1 MQPSFKRLIFR
12 LLALAGVLT
21 MTACSAHGDLGTST
35 KAPTGAKPEA
45 NVPAE
50 GDNDQGTDAGTETID
65 IHCTE
70 TDPHPVGQEIA
81 ETYDVTYEEVMTW
94 FCSGYTFDDILIALE
109 TSEATNVKAG
119 DLLAMSKE
127 MSWEEVWVEVG
138 FTQQ

>member
-1 MQPSFKRLIFR
+1 M
-12 LLALAGVLT
+12 A
-21 MTACSAHGDLGTST
+21 ACSARGDLGTST

-50 GDNDQGTDAGTETID
+50 GDNNQETDAGTETID
-65 IHCTE
+65 IHCAE
-70 TDPHPVGQEIA
+70 TDPHPIGQEIA

-109 TSEATNVKAG
+109 TSEATNVKVG
-119 DLLAMSKE
+119 DLLSMSEE